1 MTVTGVDVTNPAPRV
16 NFELMN
22 HYIGK
27 RVTLVGKVENG
38 AVENG
43 VLKVKT
49 SDEGMVDV
57 IVTSAVP
64 QEIFVEVDGIV
75 ESTNTIRGDSI
86 VGFGNSFCK
95 YFFAIAIAYILYLQA
110 FDLSLTHSLS

>member
-1 MTVTGVDVTNPAPRV
+1 MTITGVDVTNPAPRV

-22 HYIGK
+22 QYIGK
-27 RVTLVGKVENG
+27 RVTLVGKVDNG
-38 AVENG
+38 AVDNG

-64 QEIFVEVDGIV
+64 QDMFVEVDGIV

-86 VGFGNSFCK
+86 VGFGNSFGK
-95 YFFAIAIAYILYLQA
+95 LLFSMYIQA
-110 FDLSLTHSLS
+110 FDLFLTHFQS